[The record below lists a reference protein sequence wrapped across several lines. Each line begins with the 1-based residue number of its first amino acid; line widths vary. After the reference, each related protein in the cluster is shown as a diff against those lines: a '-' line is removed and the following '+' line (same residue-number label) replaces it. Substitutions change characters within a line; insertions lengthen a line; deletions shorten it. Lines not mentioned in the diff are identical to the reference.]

1 MKAIEC
7 GGVVPGCD
15 YVARAET
22 EEEVVAVAARH
33 AKAVHGISVS
43 PAVAAK
49 ARRAIR
55 ED

>member
-7 GGVVPGCD
+7 GGLVPGCD
-15 YVARAET
+15 YVARAES
-22 EEEVVAVAARH
+22 EDEVVAVAARH

-49 ARRAIR
+49 VRRAVR
-55 ED
+55 DD

>member
-22 EEEVVAVAARH
+22 DEEVVAVAARH

-49 ARRAIR
+49 VRRAIR